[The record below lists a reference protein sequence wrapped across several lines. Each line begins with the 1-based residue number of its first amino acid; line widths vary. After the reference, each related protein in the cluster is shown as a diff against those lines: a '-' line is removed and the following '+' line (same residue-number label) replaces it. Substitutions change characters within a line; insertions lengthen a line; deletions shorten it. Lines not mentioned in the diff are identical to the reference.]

1 MEALFFGAVYFI
13 ASIILAIIGII
24 SLVFM
29 SGMDKLNTG
38 ITRDLL
44 FVMCGLF
51 GFFFLFLS
59 IISIIKSGSYLF
71 GIF

>member
-1 MEALFFGAVYFI
+1 MEALFFGLGYFVTF
-13 ASIILAIIGII
+13 IILVIIGII

-44 FVMCGLF
+44 FVMCGIF

-59 IISIIKSGSYLF
+59 TISLIKSGTYLF
-71 GIF
+71 SIF